1 MWITLALAT
10 SAFVGIQ
17 PVFTQV
23 PPIRLRSIIAV
34 FIPTEFKRSARNGPD

>member
-1 MWITLALAT
+1 LALAT

-23 PPIRLRSIIAV
+23 PPMRLRSIIAV
-34 FIPTEFKRSARNGPD
+34 FIPAVLKRPARNGPD